1 MQGMPAEGERLV
13 LRSEMDLDDRIQK
26 LQADPKN
33 LVVSVKER
41 MGGDFLL
48 MVKDKKE
55 GAWVWSQPLQPQERT
70 L

>member
-1 MQGMPAEGERLV
+1 MPAEGERLV